1 LSATTLAFDKRTK
14 PLMGLLL
21 LLLLLSLS
29 CASTPNRDVDSRYV
43 GTGIGAVVGAGIG
56 VLAGGDVKAAAA
68 GAVIGG
74 AVGYGVAWLAEH
86 YEVRRVR
93 DEAVIEEVYGAVQD
107 DGPPEVHGYRSWVDP
122 DAIRTGTEAGWV
134 STFDI
139 QVPAG
144 TEVTVVEERVFIDPD
159 GNTISRRTYDY
170 SRDVTGS
177 GGYEF
182 ELTIPIPAN
191 APEGR
196 YGYQTRLM
204 VGDTEA
210 SRLDGSFQI
219 ARVGTQD
226 EMIVA
231 QAE

>member
-1 LSATTLAFDKRTK
+1 LTATTLSFDTRTK
-14 PLMGLLL
+14 ALVALLL
-21 LLLLLSLS
+21 PLLLLSLS

-43 GTGIGAVVGAGIG
+43 GTGVGAVVGAGIG
-56 VLAGGDVKAAAA
+56 VLAGGDLKAAAI
-68 GAVIGG
+68 GAAVGG

-93 DEAVIEEVYGAVQD
+93 DEAVIEEVYGAAED
-107 DGPPEVHGYRSWVDP
+107 DAPPEVHGYRSWVDP

-170 SRDVTGS
+170 SHDVTGS

-196 YGYQTRLM
+196 YGYQTRLL

-219 ARVGTQD
+219 ADGGRLADV
-226 EMIVA
+226 MLA